1 MVSTETD
8 QIWVKSN
15 WRSAQ
20 LDQKTVEFRIFLKE
34 IGIVD
39 GIGYLSAH
47 PRSAD
52 DLLSVQIVVEQPTDV
67 GLHKRQTVIVLS
79 EEYVSAIKPHPNQ
92 AVAHF
97 LLKTAS
103 RPSRRGHA

>member
-1 MVSTETD
+1 MVSIEAD
-8 QIWVKSN
+8 QIWVKTK

-20 LDQKTVEFRIFLKE
+20 LDQQTIEFRIFLKE

-39 GIGYLSAH
+39 GIGYLSAQ

-52 DLLSVQIVVEQPTDV
+52 DLLSVQIVVEQPTGV

-79 EEYVSAIKPHPNQ
+79 EEYVSAIEPHPNQ
-92 AVAHF
+92 QVAHF
-97 LLKTAS
+97 RLMMA
-103 RPSRRGHA
+103 

>member
-1 MVSTETD
+1 MVSGETE
-8 QIWVKSN
+8 QIWVKTN

-20 LDQKTVEFRIFLKE
+20 LDKKTVEFRIFLDE

-52 DLLSVQIVVEQPTDV
+52 DLLSVQIVIEQPTGV
-67 GLHKRQTVIVLS
+67 GLLKRQTVIVLS
-79 EEYVSAIKPHPNQ
+79 EKYVSAIEPHPNQ
-92 AVAHF
+92 EVAHF
-97 LLKTAS
+97 RLKTA
-103 RPSRRGHA
+103 

>member
-1 MVSTETD
+1 MVSIEAD
-8 QIWVKSN
+8 QIWVKTN

-20 LDQKTVEFRIFLKE
+20 LDQKTIEFRIFLKE

-39 GIGYLSAH
+39 GTGYLSAL

-52 DLLSVQIVVEQPTDV
+52 DLLSVQIVVEQPTGV
-67 GLHKRQTVIVLS
+67 GLHMRQTVIVLS
-79 EEYVSAIKPHPNQ
+79 EEYVSATKPHPNQ

-97 LLKTAS
+97 LLKTA
-103 RPSRRGHA
+103 

>member
-1 MVSTETD
+1 MVSIDTD
-8 QIWVKSN
+8 QVWVKTK

-39 GIGYLSAH
+39 GIGYLSAQ
-47 PRSAD
+47 PRSSD
-52 DLLSVQIVVEQPTDV
+52 DLLSVQIVVEQPTGI
-67 GLHKRQTVIVLS
+67 GLHTRQTVIVLS

-92 AVAHF
+92 EVADF
-97 LLKTAS
+97 LLKTA
-103 RPSRRGHA
+103 

>member
-1 MVSTETD
+1 MVSIETD
-8 QIWVKSN
+8 RIWVKTS

-20 LDQKTVEFRIFLKE
+20 LDQKTVEFRILLNE

-39 GIGYLSAH
+39 GIGYLSAL
-47 PRSAD
+47 PRSSD
-52 DLLSVQIVVEQPTDV
+52 DLLSVQIVVEQPTGV

-79 EEYVSAIKPHPNQ
+79 EEYVSAIEPHPNQ

-97 LLKTAS
+97 LLKTA
-103 RPSRRGHA
+103 